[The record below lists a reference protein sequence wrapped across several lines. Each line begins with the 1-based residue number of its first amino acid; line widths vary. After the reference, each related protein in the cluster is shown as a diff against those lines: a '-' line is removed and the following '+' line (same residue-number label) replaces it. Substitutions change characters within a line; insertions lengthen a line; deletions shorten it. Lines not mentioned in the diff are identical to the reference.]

1 MKIEINLNESIKVK
15 LTDKGLNILNK
26 IREEEKEKYNI
37 SDNDYPDLKIDD
49 EGYYHTQLHCF
60 MHDFGKYLF
69 NGADNVIEPP
79 INIIIEREVK

>member
-15 LTDKGLNILNK
+15 LNDKGLNILKK
-26 IREEEKEKYNI
+26 IREDLKEKYKF
-37 SDNDYPDLKIDD
+37 SDDDFPILKIDS

-69 NGADNVIEPP
+69 NGAGNIIDPL
-79 INIIIEREVK
+79 NIIIEREVK